1 MIDQDKGVFY
11 LEFQDLLSI
20 IKNNLFDTICHE
32 HLAYYSAKVIMKM
45 ISENN
50 LKVFDIS
57 RNQINGGS
65 TRFYICHKKS
75 NYSVKKNKIN
85 QIIKYEKK
93 FKLEQKNTY
102 IKFFEKIL
110 SIKKNLNSRLKKIK
124 ENGKIIHGYGA
135 STKGNVLLQFFE
147 IDKNM
152 LNLIADRNPLKFNYY
167 TPGTKIIIKSEKYSR
182 SLKPD
187 FYLVLPWHFKK
198 EIMKREKK
206 VRSMGTKFI
215 FPLPNIEVR

>member
-1 MIDQDKGVFY
+1 
-11 LEFQDLLSI
+11 
-20 IKNNLFDTICHE
+20 
-32 HLAYYSAKVIMKM
+32 
-45 ISENN
+45 
-50 LKVFDIS
+50 
-57 RNQINGGS
+57 
-65 TRFYICHKKS
+65 
-75 NYSVKKNKIN
+75 
-85 QIIKYEKK
+85 
-93 FKLEQKNTY
+93 
-102 IKFFEKIL
+102 
-110 SIKKNLNSRLKKIK
+110 
-124 ENGKIIHGYGA
+124 
-135 STKGNVLLQFFE
+135 
-147 IDKNM
+147 M